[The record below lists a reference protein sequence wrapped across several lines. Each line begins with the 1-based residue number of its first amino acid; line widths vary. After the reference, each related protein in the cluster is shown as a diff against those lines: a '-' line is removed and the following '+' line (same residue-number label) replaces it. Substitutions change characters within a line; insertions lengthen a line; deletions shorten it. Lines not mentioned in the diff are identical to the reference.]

1 MNKYPFMKML
11 LKVGTKMSDTMH
23 EYLISLKEVMLKYV
37 TYQYHF
43 QKVEVNRKDKLL
55 QEKEEELSKLTY
67 ALVDKSLSRII
78 AYQLDLMFPSIA
90 MLYPKQEV
98 VMTIASVRREI
109 GVHTS
114 VWWLQRLGQ

>member
-1 MNKYPFMKML
+1 ML

-23 EYLISLKEVMLKYV
+23 EYLINLKEVMLKYI
-37 TYQYHF
+37 TYHF

-78 AYQLDLMFPSIA
+78 AYQLGLMFPSIA

-109 GVHTS
+109 GVQTS

>member
-1 MNKYPFMKML
+1 ML

-109 GVHTS
+109 GVQTS